1 MLTRPHTEEVLLL
14 ADSRLA
20 LNTTDGTWSA
30 RKNKALV
37 ASSKAALNALRRRG
51 VVVRLQ
57 HVRAHEGHAMNE
69 RADRLAKRGAQ
80 GLRER
85 DGRFYDPPGPPTLP
99 SFHPPLT
106 SPTLPPRHGAGL
118 VPQGTTRGLAI
129 LPLVVVRVPRSL
141 PYLTSLLTPI
151 ACVKP
156 FINAKPRDGRT
167 NAGRDTRTAMAL
179 KAPGQMP

>member
-1 MLTRPHTEEVLLL
+1 MLTRPRTEEVLLL

-57 HVRAHEGHAMNE
+57 HVRAHEGQHAMNE

-99 SFHPPLT
+99 SLHPPLT
-106 SPTLPPRHGAGL
+106 SPTLPPDT
-118 VPQGTTRGLAI
+118 VP
-129 LPLVVVRVPRSL
+129 
-141 PYLTSLLTPI
+141 
-151 ACVKP
+151 
-156 FINAKPRDGRT
+156 D
-167 NAGRDTRTAMAL
+167 
-179 KAPGQMP
+179 